1 MNHCL
6 GIRLLNRLNKVEEY
20 PTFPII
26 CSCSISCIWHYQEL
40 TFLMIPTIVSGL
52 ILMKRRRMMEVFP
65 IHLRKLWKEWELTGA
80 ALFSLTLQIVL
91 ILSGNRRKYCSGTW
105 VRFVAWF
112 AYMLADSVATIA
124 LGILSNDLGQIY
136 DDGGHINVANE
147 LRAFW
152 APFFLLHLGG
162 PDTITAYSL
171 EDNELYLRHLFWLI
185 VQTTAT
191 LYILLLAWTSSNLS
205 YLSIVMI
212 LVGCIKYGER
222 TLALWKASKDEL
234 RDSILPAPDS
244 DLRYTKLM
252 QKYTMKVEEG
262 YSVEILEMREGQADL
277 DVTVPR
283 RTAESEDDL
292 VKADALFQTFKSLFA
307 DLILSYNDLDSSQCL
322 FEDMSDENAFNVI
335 GIELGFMY
343 DLVYTKA
350 PAIYTL
356 WGFVRRFI
364 TFFLTCLVF
373 TFFILDDKFRH
384 DRTDFVVTLLLLVV
398 AIFLEIYAALIVLA
412 SDQTR
417 VWLIKKRMTSI
428 LQFMNSFEEWF
439 KWFKVPRWSNSIA
452 QYSLLWLSLE
462 EKLSLKIIEE
472 FRYKEINDFSTKYR
486 KLIFDHVKEKFEQ
499 IFYEEGP
506 AQSDEQISYHVK
518 EKSEQ
523 SEVSKKK
530 RKRRSKSAL
539 DTALR
544 EFYSQRGKGTLDK
557 YKKEIGQVDLE
568 WGISTVEFDKS
579 ILIWHMATEICYNS
593 ENHDD
598 VNLSRD
604 FSLHMSRYMCY
615 LLVIC
620 PSFLSDRIDIM
631 RIRHTRAEAMKFFKE
646 QPPAALAELRRKL
659 CSCSGVEDV
668 EKRRIKACKLLVEVK
683 TDVPPSK
690 VKGDSSKSVLFEAC
704 RLASRLNTISDPKIK
719 WDLMRDMWLE
729 LLAYA
734 ACHSRDS
741 QHGQQLRRGG
751 ELLTHVW
758 LLMAHF
764 GLTEQCQTAP
774 SHAPRARLVTR

>member
-1 MNHCL
+1 
-6 GIRLLNRLNKVEEY
+6 
-20 PTFPII
+20 
-26 CSCSISCIWHYQEL
+26 
-40 TFLMIPTIVSGL
+40 
-52 ILMKRRRMMEVFP
+52 MMEVFP
-65 IHLRKLWKEWELTGA
+65 THFRKLWKEWELIGA
-80 ALFSLTLQIVL
+80 ALFSLTLQMVL
-91 ILSGNRRKYCSGTW
+91 ILSGNHRKHCSGTW

-147 LRAFW
+147 LKAFW

-171 EDNELYLRHLFWLI
+171 EDNELYLRHLFGLI

-222 TLALWKASKDEL
+222 TLALWKASKNKI

-252 QKYTMKVEEG
+252 EKYTLKDAEG
-262 YSVEILEMREGQADL
+262 YHVEIIEMKESKANL
-277 DVTVPR
+277 DVAVP
-283 RTAESEDDL
+283 ENEHDL

-307 DLILSYNDLDSSQCL
+307 DLIISYHDRDRSQAL
-322 FEDMSDENAFNVI
+322 FKELSDENAFKVI
-335 GIELGFMY
+335 EIELGFMY

-350 PAIYTL
+350 PAIYTP

-364 TFFLTCLVF
+364 TFSLTCLVF
-373 TFFILDDKFRH
+373 LFFILDAKLRH
-384 DRTDFVVTLLLLVV
+384 NRTDFMVTLLLLVV

-428 LQFMNSFEEWF
+428 MQFMNSFEEWF

-452 QYSLLWLSLE
+452 QYSLLWISLK

-472 FRYKEINDFSTKYR
+472 FRYKEINNFSRKYR
-486 KLIFDHVKEKFEQ
+486 ELIF
-499 IFYEEGP
+499 
-506 AQSDEQISYHVK
+506 YHVK
-518 EKSEQ
+518 KKSE
-523 SEVSKKK
+523 EFEER
-530 RKRRSKSAL
+530 RKEQELRSTSSL
-539 DTALR
+539 ETALR
-544 EFYSQRGKGTLDK
+544 QVCGQRGKGVLDE
-557 YKKEIGQVDLE
+557 YKEKIGQVDLE
-568 WGISTVEFDKS
+568 WSISVEFDQS
-579 ILIWHMATEICYNS
+579 ILIWHMVTEICYNS
-593 ENHDD
+593 ENHHD

-620 PSFLSDRIDIM
+620 PSLLSDRIDIM
-631 RIRHTRAEAMKFFKE
+631 RIRHTRAEAMKFFEE
-646 QPPAALAELRRKL
+646 QLPTTTDGGTYCAAALAELRRKI
-659 CSCSGVEDV
+659 CSSVVDV
-668 EKRRIKACKLLVEVK
+668 KERRKKACESLLGVR
-683 TDVPPSK
+683 TDVPPIK
-690 VKGDSSKSVLFEAC
+690 VKGDRSKSVLFDASM
-704 RLASRLNTISDPKIK
+704 LASSLNTISNPEVK

-741 QHGQQLRRGG
+741 QHEQKAVDDKALVRISAHCKEEGTCCKR
-751 ELLTHVW
+751 
-758 LLMAHF
+758 MA
-764 GLTEQCQTAP
+764 
-774 SHAPRARLVTR
+774 